1 MMSPVIV
8 DLSTANR
15 FISIHHRHSLPLKA
29 INVKFILGLE
39 NDGQL
44 VGVSILGRPCNR
56 YLDDKNTIEV
66 RRLATNGLKNGCSFL
81 LARCCDVAFSLGFQR
96 IITYTLDV
104 ESGSSLKAVGF
115 EISHA
120 SKSKGVWRNKVSQQ
134 MRLDGRQ
141 LIPSGGKLCWIKKT
155 KWPKLKEVV
164 E

>member
-1 MMSPVIV
+1 MRPVLV

-15 FISIHHRHSLPLKA
+15 FISLHHRHSLPLKA
-29 INVKFILGLE
+29 INVQFILALE
-39 NDGQL
+39 DEGEL

-56 YLDDKNTIEV
+56 YLDDKETIEV

-81 LARCCDVAFSLGFQR
+81 LGRCCAVAFSLGFQR
-96 IITYTLDV
+96 IITYTLDI

-120 SKSKGVWRNKVSQQ
+120 SKSNGVWRNKGSQQ

-141 LIPSGGKLCWIKKT
+141 LIPNGGKLCWIKKT
-155 KWPKLKEVV
+155 KWLKLPEVI